1 MYLEFYG
8 FQEKPF
14 TITPNP
20 RFIYLS
26 KNHREVFAHL
36 LYGIKDRC
44 GFVVVTG
51 EVGTGKTTILRTL
64 FDDLDETN
72 YHLALIFNPCLSVPD
87 LLRDIH
93 RELGIETKGIST
105 GELIHELN
113 RFLLQ
118 QRQGGRTVVLVIDEA
133 QSLNPSVLEQVRL
146 LSNLE
151 TETEKLIQIV
161 LVGQTELTEMLRRK
175 NLRQLNQRIGVR
187 YQLNAMDF
195 HDTCE
200 YVKHRLSVAGGDVE
214 IFTPAALKKIYS
226 FSRGLPRLINLL
238 CGRALLLGYAQNKKV
253 VTARMIST
261 TLREIDLPRRGWFR
275 LLLDRFCF

>member
-1 MYLEFYG
+1 LPIYCTASKTAAASWSSREKLEP
-8 FQEKPF
+8 EKQP
-14 TITPNP
+14 
-20 RFIYLS
+20 
-26 KNHREVFAHL
+26 
-36 LYGIKDRC
+36 
-44 GFVVVTG
+44 
-51 EVGTGKTTILRTL
+51 TILRTL
-64 FDDLDETN
+64 FEDLDETS
-72 YHLALIFNPCLSVPD
+72 YHLALIFNPCLSIPD

-93 RELGIETKGIST
+93 RELGIETKAAST

-113 RFLLQ
+113 KFLLQ
-118 QRQGGRTVVLVIDEA
+118 QQQEGRTVVLVIDEA
-133 QSLNPSVLEQVRL
+133 QSLDPSVLEQIRL

-161 LVGQTELTEMLRRK
+161 LVGQPELTDMLRRK

-200 YVKHRLSVAGGDVE
+200 YVKHRLSVGGGDME

-226 FSRGLPRLINLL
+226 FSGGLPRLINLL

-261 TLREIDLPRRGWFR
+261 TLREVDLPRRSWFR
-275 LLLDRFCF
+275 FLLDRLKF